1 MKSRPKTGS
10 KVLGIHHAAIPSDV
24 ETAFHEMLPV
34 KNDKTI
40 IIRVYYNF
48 AKKFELEKYEESI
61 KYCDQGIKFRLNNEV
76 IYTIGELFYY
86 KGYCLYKLN
95 KNDDAEHWM
104 RKAIQIFELQNNEQF
119 IASVNNKI
127 NEINANKINLHQI
140 ST

>member
-1 MKSRPKTGS
+1 
-10 KVLGIHHAAIPSDV
+10 
-24 ETAFHEMLPV
+24 MLPV

-48 AKKFELEKYEESI
+48 AKKLELEKYEESI
-61 KYCDQGIKFRLNNEV
+61 KYCDQGIKFCLNNEV
-76 IYTIGELFYY
+76 IYTLGELFYY